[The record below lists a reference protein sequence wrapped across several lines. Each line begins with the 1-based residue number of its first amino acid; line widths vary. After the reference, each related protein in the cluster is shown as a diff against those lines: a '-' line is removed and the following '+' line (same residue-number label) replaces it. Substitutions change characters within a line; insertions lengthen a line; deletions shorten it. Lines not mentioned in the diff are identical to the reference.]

1 MKSFVSKLTL
11 ICLFVSGLFITG
23 CKQDLIEKSLDSVE
37 YGSLVISN
45 GDNANR
51 ALDFSA
57 ITQAEITISGYE
69 MEDLSQTVGVKG
81 GKGEFVFEKVPAGK
95 NRIVTVKSNIDGV
108 QMRAIVDIDAG
119 QTKQVSVTWDTT
131 ALGNVFYYLNKEKVN
146 ISTVDVSKIQALIP
160 DVHACYVNAEKI
172 AKDIKAG
179 TTSDSY
185 VLAAGKVKVAS
196 TGSDGYKVQVTDP
209 TSKVYTVSGSGSTFD
224 AAPGTW
230 KVIVTDSTGS
240 FNEQRDIKV
249 ESSKTTTVTL
259 VIQSEQPT
267 DCIELYVPIN
277 NAQKYNTV
285 WAWTDSTNYT
295 GGSWPGQKMSTS
307 GDYYRFTIKTTSC
320 NVILNQGVNG
330 GDQTD
335 DLKISQPGNWLWNG
349 SSFEIY
355 NVGGGDTPSISVSE
369 PQGNGGGG
377 DDPDPSVF
385 KVYVSSNSTPQLWAW
400 SDSSKNVTTAS
411 AWPGATMTA
420 ATDMNDNTNW
430 YVTTLSK
437 EKLVAGE
444 KISFIVIEGSQQ
456 TDDIASGM
464 SSTFWYDGL
473 GLWGDKVK
481 GKVYDSDPTVPPKPV
496 APKVTVSSKAY
507 LGETFEI
514 TVTSLVNL
522 TSGSDT
528 LTIGGK
534 STKVNIGK
542 NTFNVADYTTTAKTL
557 TVTGTLA
564 NEAGST
570 VVNDSIVVEERP
582 IVKLVTDPKELRIY
596 QVMVSSFQ
604 DGDKSR
610 GFTCAYGPSNATKGG
625 DLQGIIDAADYIKDL
640 GCNAIWMTPIF
651 ESNGTGEMD
660 STGYFAY
667 DYFNIDDQFGTNE
680 KFAELVDVYHS
691 KGMAV
696 ILDGVFGHNKGYVA
710 ASPNRKGIKYPGITP
725 DTANPVN
732 YATNAN
738 SLKYYSDVASYWIT
752 EYKIDGWRFDQCY
765 QLAGGEY
772 NSGKNQNTG
781 GKNYWYDIRKV
792 VESAAASNGTKGQ
805 DWGTLGY
812 MVGED
817 WDGNQ
822 QTLQAAVVSPRGSKG
837 YGLNSCF
844 DFPAYYQVVQG
855 FAQEWDGKTT
865 NNITTALSY
874 LYKTYDQKGYSC
886 KDDDGS
892 YDEYYPN
899 FMLTNHDLYRIG
911 DLIQK
916 KFSCGYNNAQYV
928 GRNKVLLAAQC
939 AYSGPIT
946 IYYGDEIGACS
957 ADNSNGGGWY
967 PDNVAGSSGK
977 ISGFNNW
984 EKEVH
989 DFTQRCLQARAE
1001 HPALW
1006 KGSNTQVVGQADFYV
1021 AKKVSGSETIYIAF
1035 NYSTSEKSFS
1045 ASGTDLISGESF
1057 SGTVKVPALS
1067 ARYILV
1073 K

>member
-1 MKSFVSKLTL
+1 MKSKGYLRIL
-11 ICLFVSGLFITG
+11 ISSLLLISSIFFAS
-23 CKQDLIEKSLDSVE
+23 CKTDILEQKDDSVE
-37 YGSLVISN
+37 YGSLVVN
-45 GDNANR
+45 DNR
-51 ALDFSA
+51 AIA
-57 ITQAEITISGYE
+57 IDELTEAFVTVTGYGMDE
-69 MEDLSQTVGVKG
+69 LSQTVGISN
-81 GKGEFVFEKVPAGK
+81 GKGSFQFDKVPSGK
-95 NRIVTVKSNIDGV
+95 NRIVTVKSNVDGIV
-108 QMRAIVDIDAG
+108 MRNIVDVEPA
-119 QTKQVSVTWDTT
+119 KVNSVTVNWDST
-131 ALGNVFYYLNKEKVN
+131 ALGNVFYYLNKDKVD
-146 ISTVDVSKIQALIP
+146 ITKVDAATIKTAIP
-160 DVHACYVNAEKI
+160 NVHACYVDAEKI
-172 AKDIKAG
+172 AKEYKELKA
-179 TTSDSY
+179 SDTY
-185 VLAAGKVKVAS
+185 KIAAGKVKVAS

-230 KVIVTDSTGS
+230 KVIVTDSTGA
-240 FNEQRDIKV
+240 FNEKRDIKV
-249 ESSKTTTVTL
+249 ESDKTTTVSL
-259 VIQSEQPT
+259 VLQSEQPT
-267 DCIELYVPIN
+267 DCIEIYVPVN
-277 NAQKYNTV
+277 NTQKYNSV
-285 WAWTDSTNYT
+285 WAWNDGVNYT
-295 GGSWPGQKMSTS
+295 GGAWPGQKMTTS
-307 GDYYRFTIKTTSC
+307 GEYYRFTIKATSC
-320 NVILNQGVNG
+320 KIILNEGKDG
-330 GDQTD
+330 GAQTA
-335 DLKISQPGNWLWNG
+335 DLTISSPGNWLWNG

-355 NVGGGDTPSISVSE
+355 NPGGSGTPLISVSQ
-369 PQGNGGGG
+369 PQGSGGN

-385 KVYVSSNSTPQLWAW
+385 KVYVSSNSNPKLWAW
-400 SDSSKNVTTAS
+400 SDSAKNVTTAND
-411 AWPGATMTA
+411 WPGVTMTA
-420 ATDMNDNTNW
+420 ATDMNDNSKW
-430 YVTTLSK
+430 FVTTLSK

-444 KISFIVIEGSQQ
+444 VVNFIVIEGNGQ
-456 TDDIASGM
+456 TGNLTGLNK
-464 SSTFWYDGL
+464 TFWYDGL
-473 GLWGDKVK
+473 GLWEDKEK
-481 GKVYDSDPTVPPKPV
+481 GKVYDHDPTVPPKPV
-496 APKVTVSSKAY
+496 APKVTVSPKAY

-534 STKVNIGK
+534 STKVSIGK
-542 NTFNVADYTTTAKTL
+542 NTFNVADFTTAAKTL

-570 VVNDSIVVEERP
+570 VVNASIEVTEKPEL
-582 IVKLVTDPKELRIY
+582 KLVTDPKELRIY

-604 DGDKSR
+604 DGDPSR
-610 GFTCAYGPSNATKGG
+610 GFTRAYGPSNALKGG
-625 DLQGIIDAADYIKDL
+625 DLQGIINAADYIKDL

-651 ESNGTGEMD
+651 ESNGGGELD

-696 ILDGVFGHNKGYVA
+696 ILDGVFGHNKGSVA

-732 YATNAN
+732 YATNGN

-765 QLAGGEY
+765 QLGGGEY
-772 NSGKNQNTG
+772 NSGKNCNTG

-792 VESAAASNGTKGQ
+792 IESAAASNGTKGQ

-822 QTLQAAVVSPRGSKG
+822 QSLQASVVSPRGSKG

-844 DFPAYYQVVQG
+844 DFPAYYQVIQG

-865 NNITTALSY
+865 GNITTALSY
-874 LYKTYDQKGYSC
+874 LYKTYQEKGYSC

-911 DLIQK
+911 DLIHK
-916 KFSCGYNNAQYV
+916 KFSCGYYNAQYV

-946 IYYGDEIGACS
+946 IYYGDEIGARS

-967 PDNVAGSSGK
+967 PDNVARSSGK

-989 DFTQRCLQARAE
+989 EFTQRCLQARAE

>member
-1 MKSFVSKLTL
+1 MKSKGYLRIL
-11 ICLFVSGLFITG
+11 ISSLLLISSIFFAS
-23 CKQDLIEKSLDSVE
+23 CKTDILEQKDDSVE
-37 YGSLVISN
+37 YGSLVVN
-45 GDNANR
+45 NNR
-51 ALDFSA
+51 AIA
-57 ITQAEITISGYE
+57 IDELTEAFVTVTGYGMDE
-69 MEDLSQTVGVKG
+69 LSQTVGISN
-81 GKGEFVFEKVPAGK
+81 GKGSFQFDKVPAGK
-95 NRIVTVKSNIDGV
+95 NRIVTVKSNVDGIV
-108 QMRAIVDIDAG
+108 MRNIVDVEPA
-119 QTKQVSVTWDTT
+119 KVNSVTVNWDST
-131 ALGNVFYYLNKEKVN
+131 ALGNVFYYLNKDKVD
-146 ISTVDVSKIQALIP
+146 ITKVDATTIKTAIP
-160 DVHACYVNAEKI
+160 NVHACYVDAEKI
-172 AKDIKAG
+172 AKEYKELKA
-179 TTSDSY
+179 SDTY
-185 VLAAGKVKVAS
+185 KIAAGKVKVAS

-230 KVIVTDSTGS
+230 KVIVTDSTGA
-240 FNEQRDIKV
+240 FNEKRDIKV
-249 ESSKTTTVTL
+249 ESDKTTTVSL
-259 VIQSEQPT
+259 VLQSEQPT
-267 DCIELYVPIN
+267 DCIEIYVPVN
-277 NAQKYNTV
+277 NAQKYNSV
-285 WAWTDSTNYT
+285 WAWNDGVNYT
-295 GGSWPGQKMSTS
+295 GGAWPGQKMTTS
-307 GDYYRFTIKTTSC
+307 GEYYRFTIKATSC
-320 NVILNQGVNG
+320 KIILNEGKDG
-330 GDQTD
+330 GAQTK
-335 DLKISQPGNWLWNG
+335 DLAITQPGNWLWNG
-349 SSFEIY
+349 SSFEKY
-355 NVGGGDTPSISVSE
+355 NAGGNGTPSISVSQ
-369 PQGNGGGG
+369 PQGSGN
-377 DDPDPSVF
+377 DDPIDPTVF
-385 KVYVSSNSTPQLWAW
+385 KVYVSSNSNPKLWAW
-400 SDSSKNVTTAS
+400 SDSAKNVTTAND
-411 AWPGATMTA
+411 WPGVTMTA
-420 ATDMNDNTNW
+420 ATDMNDNSKW
-430 YVTTLSK
+430 FVTTLSK

-444 KISFIVIEGSQQ
+444 VVNFIVIEGNGQ
-456 TDDIASGM
+456 TENLTGLNK
-464 SSTFWYDGL
+464 TFWYDGL
-473 GLWGDKVK
+473 GLWGDKEK
-481 GKVYDSDPTVPPKPV
+481 GKVYDTDPTVPPKPV
-496 APKVTVSSKAY
+496 APKVTVSPKAY
-507 LGETFEI
+507 LGESFEI

-534 STKVNIGK
+534 STKVSIGK
-542 NTFNVADYTTTAKTL
+542 NTFNVADYTNSATTL

-570 VVNDSIVVEERP
+570 DVNASIEVTEKPVL
-582 IVKLVTDPKELRIY
+582 KLVTDPKELRIY

-604 DGDKSR
+604 DGDNSR

-625 DLQGIIDAADYIKDL
+625 DLQGIINAADYIKDL

-725 DTANPVN
+725 DTTNPVN
-732 YATNAN
+732 YASNPN

-822 QTLQAAVVSPRGSKG
+822 QSLQAAVVSPRGSKG

-844 DFPAYYQVVQG
+844 DFPAYYQVIQG

-874 LYKTYDQKGYSC
+874 LYKTYQEKGYSC

-911 DLIQK
+911 DLIHK
-916 KFSCGYNNAQYV
+916 KFSCGYESAQYV

-946 IYYGDEIGACS
+946 IYYGDEIGARS

-967 PDNVAGSSGK
+967 PDNVARSSGK

-1045 ASGTDLISGESF
+1045 ASGTDLITGESF

>member
-1 MKSFVSKLTL
+1 MKSKGCLRIL
-11 ICLFVSGLFITG
+11 ISSLLLISGIFFAS
-23 CKQDLIEKSLDSVE
+23 CKTDILEQKDNSVE
-37 YGSLVISN
+37 YGSLVVN
-45 GDNANR
+45 DNR
-51 ALDFSA
+51 AIA
-57 ITQAEITISGYE
+57 IDELTEAFVTVTGYG
-69 MEDLSQTVGVKG
+69 MEELSQTVSISG
-81 GKGEFVFEKVPAGK
+81 GKGTFVFDKVPSGK
-95 NRIVTVKSNIDGV
+95 NRIVTVKSNVDGIV
-108 QMRAIVDIDAG
+108 MRNIVDVEPS
-119 QTKQVSVTWDTT
+119 KVNSVTVNWDST
-131 ALGNVFYYLNKEKVN
+131 ALGNVFYYLNKNKVD
-146 ISTVDVSKIQALIP
+146 ITKIDSATIKTAIP
-160 DVHACYVNAEKI
+160 NVHACFVNAEQIANDYENLKASDTYKI
-172 AKDIKAG
+172 
-179 TTSDSY
+179 S
-185 VLAAGKVKVAS
+185 AGKVKVAA
-196 TGSDGYKVQVTDP
+196 TGCDGYKVQVTDP
-209 TSKVYTVSGSGSTFD
+209 VSSKYSVSGSGSTFD

-230 KVIVTDSTGS
+230 KVIITDSTGA
-240 FNEQRDIKV
+240 FNEKRDIKV
-249 ESSKTTTVTL
+249 ESDKTTTVSL
-259 VIQSEQPT
+259 VLQSEQPT
-267 DCIELYVPIN
+267 DCIEIYVPIN
-277 NAQKYNTV
+277 NAQKFNSV
-285 WAWTDSTNYT
+285 WAWNDGVNYT
-295 GGSWPGQKMSTS
+295 GGTWPGQKMTTS
-307 GDYYRFTIKTTSC
+307 GEYYRFTIKATSC
-320 NVILNQGVNG
+320 EIILNQGTNG

-349 SSFEIY
+349 SSFEKY
-355 NVGGGDTPSISVSE
+355 NAGGNGTPSISVSQ
-369 PQGNGGGG
+369 PQGSGGN

-385 KVYVSSNSTPQLWAW
+385 KVYVSSNSNPKLWAW
-400 SDSSKNVTTAS
+400 SDSAKNVTTAND
-411 AWPGATMTA
+411 WPGVTMTA
-420 ATDMNDNTNW
+420 ATDMNDNSKW
-430 YVTTLSK
+430 FVTTLSK

-444 KISFIVIEGSQQ
+444 VVNFIVSEGNGQ
-456 TDDIASGM
+456 TGNLTGLNK
-464 SSTFWYDGL
+464 TFWYDGL

-481 GKVYDSDPTVPPKPV
+481 GKVYDTDPTVPPKPV

-542 NTFNVADYTTTAKTL
+542 NTFNVADYTNSATTL
-557 TVTGTLA
+557 TITGTLA

-570 VVNDSIVVEERP
+570 DVNASIVVTEKP
-582 IVKLVTDPKELRIY
+582 VLKLVTDPKELRIY

-604 DGDKSR
+604 DGDPSR
-610 GFTCAYGPSNATKGG
+610 GFTRAYGPSNALKGG
-625 DLQGIIDAADYIKDL
+625 DLQGIINAADYIKDL

-651 ESNGTGEMD
+651 ESNGGGELD

-696 ILDGVFGHNKGYVA
+696 ILDGVFGHNKGSVA

-725 DTANPVN
+725 DTVNPVN
-732 YATNAN
+732 YATNGN

-765 QLAGGEY
+765 QLGGGEY
-772 NSGKNQNTG
+772 NSGKNCNTG

-792 VESAAASNGTKGQ
+792 IESAAASNGTKGQ

-822 QTLQAAVVSPRGSKG
+822 QSLQASVVSPRGSKG

-844 DFPAYYQVVQG
+844 DFPAYYQVIQG

-865 NNITTALSY
+865 ENITTGLSY
-874 LYKTYDQKGYSC
+874 LYKTYQEKGYSC

-916 KFSCGYNNAQYV
+916 KFNCGYDNAQYV

-946 IYYGDEIGACS
+946 IYYGDEIAARS

-967 PDNVAGSSGK
+967 ADNVARSTGK

-989 DFTQRCLQARAE
+989 DFTQKCLQARAE

-1057 SGTVKVPALS
+1057 NGTVKVPALS